1 MRLAVYI
8 TGEAA
13 REKTARTIVQ
23 HTRDQLK
30 DALVAWGYGLAAA
43 E

>member
-8 TGEAA
+8 VGEAA
-13 REKTARTIVQ
+13 REKTARTIIQ